1 MMKKRGEQEVKTT
14 DTSDKKEKIERQ
26 LQAPAFG
33 AMLMKLLTDPV
44 LNTYL
49 ATMLGRKQQGQSSQQ
64 SIKRGSPNQELLFG
78 DGTGMRYGCMQSRLF
93 GKVDYEAAAITTTKK
108 T

>member
-1 MMKKRGEQEVKTT
+1 MMKKRGEQEVKSA
-14 DTSDKKEKIERQ
+14 DKSDKKEKIERQ

-49 ATMLGRKQQGQSSQQ
+49 ATMLGGKQQGQTSQKP
-64 SIKRGSPNQELLFG
+64 IKCGSPNQELLCG
-78 DGTGMRYGCMQSRLF
+78 DGPGMRYGCMQSRLF
-93 GKVDYEAAAITTTKK
+93 GKVDYEATAITTTKK